1 MNWYLKGLENGFKN
15 KHISGLTELGKFVT
29 GLFNS
34 IVPSATKGYILVIK
48 DKDEKN
54 HNIFPANIR
63 KVFEKKKEKEK
74 MLNKIKMNFCGHL
87 VEGVST
93 QSKDNNIKTRIVT
106 TKEPHSLKKM
116 VVVVPS
122 NHIVHEDK

>member
-15 KHISGLTELGKFVT
+15 KHISGLTEIGDFVT
-29 GLFNS
+29 GLFQL
-34 IVPSATKGYILVIK
+34 IKPSATKGYILVIK
-48 DKDEKN
+48 DKNEKV

-63 KVFEKKKEKEK
+63 KVFHKQKEKEK
-74 MLNKIKMNFCGHL
+74 MLNKVKMNFCGNL
-87 VEGVST
+87 VDGVS
-93 QSKDNNIKTRIVT
+93 QKPQNDEIKTRIVT

-116 VVVVPS
+116 IVVVPS

>member
-1 MNWYLKGLENGFKN
+1 
-15 KHISGLTELGKFVT
+15 VT
-29 GLFNS
+29 GIFQA
-34 IVPSATKGYILVIK
+34 IAPSPTKGYILVIK
-48 DKDEKN
+48 DKSEKS

-63 KVFEKKKEKEK
+63 KVFKVQNKKEDI
-74 MLNKIKMNFCGHL
+74 LNRVKMNFCGNI
-87 VEGVST
+87 VDGVS
-93 QSKDNNIKTRIVT
+93 QKQDDSGMKTRIVT